1 MLVLFQSGGW
11 LMWPLLVCSIIS
23 LAIVVERAWT
33 LRETNILPPDLVKSI
48 LSELSKKNQTVHLP
62 NLAYNSPLGIILAVG
77 LKYSENG
84 VSIMRVRME
93 EQGRQVV
100 MRLEKYLNALGT
112 IASVSPLLGLLGTVM
127 GMINIFTALNLHE
140 TANTEVLAGGIA
152 QALLTTAFG
161 LSIAIPSLMFHRHF
175 QRKIDELSVK
185 LENESLLLID
195 GLKAIVPRQKK
206 VII

>member
-48 LSELSKKNQTVHLP
+48 LSELSKKNQNVHLP
-62 NLAYNSPLGIILAVG
+62 NLAYSSPLGTILAVG

-84 VSIMRVRME
+84 VTIMRTRME

-127 GMINIFTALNLHE
+127 GMINIFTALNLYE

-175 QRKIDELSVK
+175 QRKIDELSVE